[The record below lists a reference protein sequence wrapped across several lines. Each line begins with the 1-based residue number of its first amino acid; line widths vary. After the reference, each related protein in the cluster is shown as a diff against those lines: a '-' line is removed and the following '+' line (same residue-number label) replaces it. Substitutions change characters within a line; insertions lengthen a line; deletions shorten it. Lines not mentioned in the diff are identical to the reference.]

1 MNFATA
7 SNTRWGGTV
16 GVGLEYGF
24 TPNWS
29 FGVEYMHAW
38 LGNNDYAWTNANCA
52 AMEQPPR
59 QSGHRSGHPPAQLS
73 LRWPGGRK
81 VLI

>member
-1 MNFATA
+1 M
-7 SNTRWGGTV
+7 

-38 LGNNDYAWTNANCA
+38 LGNNDYAWRSANF
-52 AMEQPPR
+52 
-59 QSGHRSGHPPAQLS
+59 GLLGVPAWNNLHASQDLDLVT
-73 LRWPGGRK
+73 LRLNYRFGGVGKGPGVARY
-81 VLI
+81 